1 MDVHDK
7 TRQKQIIAT
16 NHQDLKDLGHYLAGM
31 LYLKPDF
38 YWGVDRLYHLE
49 EWLLEL
55 NLGRYRDQK
64 PTFVQNYKLR
74 ALTIPNVQSLK
85 VRPPTNKIVM
95 YYSFRSPYSQL
106 AVDRIYNLGKSWGIE
121 VETKPVLPMVVSM
134 ICHIYIY
141 ILLLSYLV
149 YTNNNTIYM
158 YIYYIQYRCVDYK

>member
-1 MDVHDK
+1 M
-7 TRQKQIIAT
+7 
-16 NHQDLKDLGHYLAGM
+16 
-31 LYLKPDF
+31 
-38 YWGVDRLYHLE
+38 
-49 EWLLEL
+49 LLEL

-134 ICHIYIY
+134 ICHIYIL
-141 ILLLSYLV
+141 LLLSYLV